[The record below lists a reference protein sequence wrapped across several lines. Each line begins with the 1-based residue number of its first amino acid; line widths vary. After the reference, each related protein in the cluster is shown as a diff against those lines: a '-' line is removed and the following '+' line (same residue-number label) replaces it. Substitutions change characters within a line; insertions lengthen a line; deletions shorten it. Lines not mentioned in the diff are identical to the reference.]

1 MMRTRAWHLVEPSPQ
16 LSHKISTML
25 GVSPLLAQLLLNRNI
40 RSLEQ
45 ARTFLDP
52 NLTSGT
58 QFDHADLMVVLD
70 LIRRCIAHNRQIVVY
85 GDYDVDGMT
94 STTMMVHVL
103 RSLGAK
109 VAFYIPHRFVDGYG
123 LNVRILPNLIEMQTA
138 LLLTLDCGVS
148 NVEEIALIKEAGI
161 SVVVMDHHQL
171 PDILPPTEMMIN
183 PQFYGADHA
192 LSPLCTAG
200 IVYKFIEFLG
210 LHFDTVIPET
220 YVDLAA
226 LGTIGDVAKLCGENR
241 RIVATGLRYLSGSRW
256 PGIQAL
262 RDVANLD
269 KSTIT
274 VRDVGFSI
282 APRLNAAGRLGHAK
296 LGVDLLLSETHPKA
310 MALAVHLQQLNESR
324 QAIGTAIMHEAT
336 QMVGAQAGPVVVLDS
351 TTWHAGVIGIIASR
365 LVEKYGV
372 PAVLIAVQDGLG
384 RGSARTSGHV
394 NIYELLKT
402 CRSFFKTF
410 GGHKEAAGFS
420 ILPDQIEPFKKAL
433 QLSAVSFVKPA
444 DLVTVLS
451 LDGVLGMDDMSLVM
465 IAELGKM
472 GPFGQGNPIPA
483 FYSRDLRVLE
493 AKLVGNGQHMKVTF
507 TDRMGSRVVDGIGFG
522 MGDRL
527 EQIYQPDVEIAFQLE
542 SNEWNGRVM
551 PQLQLLDCRVG

>member
-1 MMRTRAWHLVEPSPQ
+1 MRTRAWHLIESSPE
-16 LSHKISTML
+16 LSHKISAKL

-40 RSLEQ
+40 RSLDH
-45 ARTFLDP
+45 AKSFLDP
-52 NLTSGT
+52 TLTANY
-58 QFDHADLMVVLD
+58 QFEHADFMVVLD
-70 LIRRCIAHNRQIVVY
+70 LVRRCIAHRRQIVVY

-103 RSLGAK
+103 RGLGAK
-109 VAFYIPHRFVDGYG
+109 VAYYIPHRFVDGYG
-123 LNVRILPNLIEMQTA
+123 LNVRILPQLIEMQTA

-148 NVEEIALIKEAGI
+148 NVEEIAIIKEAGM

-171 PDILPPTEMMIN
+171 PDVLPPTDMMIN
-183 PQFYGADHA
+183 PRFYSTDHPLA
-192 LSPLCTAG
+192 PLCTAG
-200 IVYKFIEFLG
+200 IVYKFIEFLA
-210 LHFDTVIPET
+210 LHDESVIPDL
-220 YVDLAA
+220 YIDLAA
-226 LGTIGDVAKLCGENR
+226 LGTIADVAALTGENR
-241 RIVATGLRYLSGSRW
+241 RIVSTGLRYLSRSKW

-262 RDVANLD
+262 KQVANLD
-269 KSTIT
+269 KPSVT

-296 LGVDLLLSETHPKA
+296 MGVDLLLSDTVPKA

-336 QMVGAQAGPVVVLDS
+336 QAVGAEVGPVVVLDS
-351 TTWHAGVIGIIASR
+351 DTWHAGVIGIIASR

-402 CRSFFKTF
+402 CRPFFKTF

-420 ILPDQIEPFKKAL
+420 ILPDQIEPFKRAL
-433 QLSAVSFVKPA
+433 NLAAQEFVKPE
-444 DLVTVLS
+444 DLVTVVS
-451 LDGVLGMDDMSLVM
+451 LDGVLGMDDMTLGM
-465 IAELGKM
+465 IHELGAL

-483 FYSRDLRVLE
+483 FYSRELRVLE
-493 AKLVGNGQHMKVTF
+493 AKLVGNGQHIKVTF
-507 TDRMGSRVVDGIGFG
+507 TDRTGSRVVDGIGFG

-527 EQIYQPDVEIAFQLE
+527 EMIYQPNIEIAFQLE
-542 SNEWNGRVM
+542 SNEWNGRVS
-551 PQLQLLDCRVG
+551 PQLQLMDCRVG